1 MSSFSVSNMAGQ
13 ISYVNAGTVSTS
25 TLSAT
30 SLAVSDTTQK
40 TQSTFKTSQ
49 GTIFVGSSDNA
60 KFGSDNHSFILQT
73 STDATVGLSIGS
85 FSKGQPFILGAA
97 NEEVITM
104 KKDIDNVTRSVVVN
118 MDFLPD
124 ADPGVVGQ
132 LYHLLGD
139 LKVSV

>member
-1 MSSFSVSNMAGQ
+1 MAGQ
-13 ISYVNAGTVSTS
+13 IASMNAGTVSATSVTS
-25 TLSAT
+25 TNVSDT

-40 TQSTFKTSQ
+40 TQSKFVTSQ
-49 GTIFVGSSDNA
+49 GTIYVGSSSNA

-104 KKDIDNVTRSVVVN
+104 KKDVDNVTRSVVVN
-118 MDFLPD
+118 MAFLPD
-124 ADPGVVGQ
+124 ADPGVAGQ

-139 LKVSV
+139 LKVSF